1 MTCTINKALLS
12 LVWIGILT
20 MIGHKNYAQC
30 KASFLGA
37 DTTVYFCPGS
47 TIDLTKIYE
56 QANLQQ
62 KWTTD
67 YPYNAD
73 KTGIYTLIGTRIEGC
88 SDTVMVTIS
97 NHVKPDI
104 GEDKTLTVCAG
115 ITTNLL
121 QVINPPD
128 YDLTWS
134 TENPAT
140 VLKGIYRVIGTD
152 KNNCNDTAY
161 VEIKN
166 HPTPDLGANQAFC
179 VGFTGG
185 KGDLTK
191 LIGIN
196 TEGLS
201 MNWGT
206 SNPSQALPGT
216 YNLTGTN
223 SSGCVGKVTIT
234 LQPLLKPDLG
244 EDQTFPICWNAYT
257 NLNDRFD
264 FTNMI
269 PKWDAKDPELAE
281 PGIYQVIATEVNTG
295 CKDTALVMVT
305 AFPRPGFNDTTI
317 FACEGKLFDL
327 NTVFNLE
334 NFPNHVWETDDPAG
348 VLDGTYSLLITDD
361 EGCEETIFTTIIF
374 TAAGQEETLH
384 LTTYKKE
391 NTPSFTTNHFR
402 TILADKFGNIY
413 AGAQEGGLY
422 FYNGAVW
429 VKSDFHAQNT
439 YKDLIEFP
447 YHEDDT
453 EDVKTSQIFAASIGH
468 ENLFAYAGG
477 VDKIFSFFDH
487 GQKSIFHA
495 QEHYFGSY
503 WYFTGGRVVDTM
515 GGLRSRYSNSLTIGS
530 DDKLY
535 VAQGQIL
542 RYDTV
547 YVLAPPPIYFKVG
560 DLIPKSIE
568 GGVFEYDLLKKNK
581 RDNLSLRDHF
591 YETKMPLQLN
601 DVRVDAAGW
610 RNEEEVWFAVDRSCF
625 EGVCTD
631 PYIVRYSTKGT
642 YKVDLI
648 TEAISPIP
656 FSTKNYLTI
665 RTIFTDSEGRTF
677 VGMSDGIGF
686 AVMDKFNQWSMVHP
700 GNSKLPIGA
709 GINFNAITEI
719 NGKVWIGTT
728 KGLLVFDGTGSLT
741 NCNSYTLY
749 TTENGLPSNNVT
761 DVAFDN
767 VNGNIWLTTDNGVCS
782 FESKAGISGIVHS
795 MNIIENRRD
804 PADGE
809 NKLFRNRNWLNE
821 TKRPLI
827 GATVKFFD
835 HKNNKVDEIVLD
847 NTGAFKWR
855 NGKPGESYRVVI
867 SYYNDKSVFE
877 YKNVKWNASLGEVN
891 MIIDDDMLSDL
902 KEFET
907 DLTQRFNYLPITPG
921 DFYPKGFDTTGAHK
935 SYLAFQDTI
944 KDNHSQKVQN
954 LLLYALT
961 LKSIKEISESSA
973 LMGNNLIESMSYAI
987 ETILGISNSTSYFS
1001 QNNIFNEEEKL
1012 ELFFV
1017 MKNTTDLLGETLKTE
1032 LLKTSSTLSAQEK
1045 KNFKKY
1051 SSYLTS
1057 LVDIALELSNNKSF
1071 AGIDEIT
1078 DYLRNDFYL
1087 ESRDWLYTELAQ
1099 KKHKGL
1105 VTHVASSSYGAIS
1118 NKKYDPAFNRLLG
1131 FHNQSLSNN
1140 ILRFSLENAATI
1152 NSLIGE
1158 SNAEKEKHSAEDLK
1172 SLLANDYTQEELEA
1186 KTEQLAREIEKI
1198 RMNLLMQAS
1207 VIAVKSAIAIAD
1219 SALKVFPECG
1229 FPPLPVEETPGSSS
1243 TITEPG
1249 YATSDINLSGNNLFK
1264 TKTLAVQPGNASAL
1278 QTAYLS
1284 YKQKISAIKSLHNMP
1299 YDSAEYKAK
1308 STELRYFDSLYSKE
1322 MSRTLHTLWPTV
1334 PAAIEA
1340 NPGFESRLDIVIDS
1354 FVAGQYKL
1362 RQAYFLKDIAYRIS
1376 SNKPSKHASID
1387 SLIDK
1392 IILLNDSAVA
1402 GIDGLLKTTRNL
1414 NITGPATLVQDNLE
1428 MRFNHQPGSTGQS
1441 IYTFVNYG
1449 EEPQYNVSFKVSS
1462 ITGGFTLTGSD
1473 SLFINAIFPGEA
1485 KMLVVNF
1492 TAPQLDT
1499 IGSFNIT
1506 VTADNGNVPS
1516 VRGTLY
1522 TLSAVNETNATSVKS
1537 GLWSDPTT
1545 WSTGRVPI
1553 NVTAVTI
1560 KHNVTVDIDATCKT
1574 LKAES
1579 LAQVQVAAGKKLT
1592 VLE

>member
-1 MTCTINKALLS
+1 MKMKRSVKKELLFF
-12 LVWIGILT
+12 LCMGIGYLIPFQ
-20 MIGHKNYAQC
+20 NYAQC
-30 KASFLGA
+30 KPSFLGA

-47 TIDLTKIYE
+47 EIDLTKIYE

-62 KWTTD
+62 NWTTD
-67 YPYNAD
+67 YPYNVD
-73 KTGIYTLIGTRIEGC
+73 KTGIYTLIGTRPEGC
-88 SDTVMVTIS
+88 ADTVIVTLS
-97 NHVKPDI
+97 NHAKPDI
-104 GEDKTLTVCAG
+104 GEDKTVTVCAG

-121 QVINPPD
+121 QLINPPD
-128 YDLTWS
+128 YSFIWS
-134 TENPAT
+134 TENPSTA
-140 VLKGIYRVIGTD
+140 LKGIYRVIGTD
-152 KNNCNDTAY
+152 NNNCNDTAY

-166 HPTPDLGANQAFC
+166 HPTPDLGANQEFC
-179 VGFTGG
+179 VGLTGG

-191 LIGIN
+191 LTGIN

-206 SNPSQALPGT
+206 ANPTQALAGS

-234 LQPLLKPDLG
+234 LKPLVKPDLG
-244 EDQTFPICWNAYT
+244 EDQTFPICWNAYA

-264 FTNMI
+264 FTNMT

-281 PGIYQVIATEVNTG
+281 PGIYEVIGTEVNTG
-295 CKDTALVMVT
+295 CRDTALVLVT

-327 NTVFNLE
+327 NTVFDLE
-334 NFPNHVWETDDPAG
+334 NYPNHVWQTDDPTG
-348 VLDGTYSLLITDD
+348 VLNGTYSLLITDD
-361 EGCEETIFTTIIF
+361 EGCEETVFTTIIF

-384 LTTYKKE
+384 LTTYNKQ
-391 NTPSFTTNHFR
+391 NAPFTTNHFR

-453 EDVKTSQIFAASIGH
+453 EDVKTTQIFAASIGH

-477 VDKIFSFFDH
+477 VDQIFSFYDH
-487 GQKSIFHA
+487 GSKSIYHS

-503 WYFTGGRVVDTM
+503 WYYTGGRVVDTM

-542 RYDTV
+542 RYDTT
-547 YVLAPPPIYFKVG
+547 YVIAPPPIYFKTE
-560 DLIPKSIE
+560 LIQKAVE
-568 GGVFEYDLLKKNK
+568 GGVFEYDLLRKND
-581 RDNLSLRDHF
+581 RDFLHDRF

-625 EGVCTD
+625 EGVCAD

-648 TEAISPIP
+648 TEEISPIP
-656 FSTKNYLTI
+656 FSTKNFLTI
-665 RTIFTDSEGRTF
+665 RSIFTDSQGRTY

-700 GNSKLPIGA
+700 RNSKLPVGA

-719 NGKVWIGTT
+719 DGKIWIGTT
-728 KGLLVFDGTGSLT
+728 KGLLIYDGVGSLT

-749 TTENGLPSNNVT
+749 TTENGLPSNNIT

-782 FESKAGISGIVHS
+782 FENKAGISGIVHS
-795 MNIIENRRD
+795 VNIIENRRNPD
-804 PADGE
+804 DGE
-809 NKLFRNRNWLNE
+809 IKLFRNRNWNTE
-821 TKRPLI
+821 EKRPLL

-835 HKNNKVDEIVLD
+835 IKNIKVDEIVLD

-867 SYYNDKSVFE
+867 SYYDAKGVFE
-877 YKNVKWNASLGEVN
+877 FKNVKWNASLGEVN
-891 MIIDDDMLSDL
+891 MIIDNEILSDL
-902 KEFET
+902 KEFEI
-907 DLTQRFNYLPITPG
+907 DLTERFNYLPITPG

-944 KDNHSQKVQN
+944 KNSHSQRVQN
-954 LLLYALT
+954 LLLFALA
-961 LKSIKEISESSA
+961 LKSIKEISQSSA

-987 ETILGISNSTSYFS
+987 ETMLGISNSTSYFS

-1017 MKNTTDLLGETLKTE
+1017 LKNTADLLGETLKTE
-1032 LLKTSSTLSAQEK
+1032 LLKTSSTLSTQEK
-1045 KNFKKY
+1045 KNFEKY

-1057 LVDIALELSNNKSF
+1057 IVDIALELSNNKSF

-1087 ESRDWLYTELAQ
+1087 ESRDWLYTELVQ

-1105 VTHVASSSYGAIS
+1105 VRHVASSTYGAIS
-1118 NKKYDPAFNRLLG
+1118 NKKYDAAFNRLLG
-1131 FHNQSLSNN
+1131 FQNESLNSN
-1140 ILRFSLENAATI
+1140 ILRFSLNKETEIGNLI
-1152 NSLIGE
+1152 NE
-1158 SNAEKEKHSAEDLK
+1158 SNTEKEKGSVDELITT
-1172 SLLANDYTQEELEA
+1172 LENDFTREELEEIA
-1186 KTEQLAREIEKI
+1186 EKVGKEVEKTQ
-1198 RMNLLMQAS
+1198 MSLLMDAS
-1207 VIAVKSAIAIAD
+1207 IIAVKTAIAIAD
-1219 SALKVFPECG
+1219 SALKVLPECG
-1229 FPPLPVEETPGSSS
+1229 FPPLKNEYISVPSSMAAESRFS
-1243 TITEPG
+1243 TSE
-1249 YATSDINLSGNNLFK
+1249 INLSGQTPFGAQ
-1264 TKTLAVQPGNASAL
+1264 TLAVHPGNASAL
-1278 QTAYLS
+1278 QTVYLS
-1284 YKQKISAIKSLHNMP
+1284 YRQKITAIKTLHSMPFDSL
-1299 YDSAEYKAK
+1299 EYNIK
-1308 STELRYFDSLYSKE
+1308 SKELRYFDSVYTKE

-1334 PAAIEA
+1334 PSAMEA
-1340 NPGFESRLDIVIDS
+1340 DPEIESRLDIVIDS

-1362 RQAYFLKDIAYRIS
+1362 RQAYFFKDIAYRIS
-1376 SNKPSKHASID
+1376 TDKPSKHASID

-1402 GIDGLLKTTRNL
+1402 GIDNLLKTARNL
-1414 NITGPATLVQDNLE
+1414 NITGPATLVQDNLD
-1428 MRFNHQPGSTGQS
+1428 MRFNHQHGSTGLA

-1449 EEPQYNVSFKVSS
+1449 EEVQYNVAFKISS
-1462 ITGGFTLTGSD
+1462 ISGGFTLTGND

-1485 KMLVVNF
+1485 KTLVVNF
-1492 TAPQLDT
+1492 TAPQVDT
-1499 IGSFNIT
+1499 IGSFNIHI
-1506 VTADNGNVPS
+1506 TADNGNVPS

-1522 TLSAVNETNATSVKS
+1522 TLSAVNETNATSLKS
-1537 GLWSDPTT
+1537 GLWSDPGT

-1579 LAQVQVAAGKKLT
+1579 PAQVQVAAGKKLT